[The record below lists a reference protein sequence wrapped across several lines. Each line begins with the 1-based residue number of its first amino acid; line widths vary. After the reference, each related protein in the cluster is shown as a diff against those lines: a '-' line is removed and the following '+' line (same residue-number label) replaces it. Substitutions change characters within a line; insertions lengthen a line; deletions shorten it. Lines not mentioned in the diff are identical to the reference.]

1 MGLLFKNASS
11 NALLSIICLLCMT
24 SIFVSQGSIGSIGS
38 ISILLGT
45 KRTEST
51 VTGGY
56 YVRGG
61 SGISSSNSEAREY
74 NFTMFKLDPMYQA
87 EQVRIDTENLQE
99 KCRRYGLEPFNG
111 PPRRIF
117 FGALVGDEN
126 WEVFRM
132 HAIEV
137 YDVYHVAVFIEAN
150 STQTATLRKLRFKD
164 SEERD
169 LLVSSGMFGQTTQV
183 YLNYWLEDWPE
194 LQGIDREAEQRNA
207 IIKVWKEAG
216 MKPEDVAVVADV
228 VEVFSRDFLRALQTC
243 DFPELRPGQ
252 SCQKAKIC
260 PSAISFVGSP
270 YCIKKKE
277 WFHPDII
284 SGQCVE
290 GIGDPTERIIPLRNF
305 KRRYGERHESFG
317 RYNSDVYPEVV
328 HKSGRYPLFNGN
340 DIRGIHGDR
349 GRPYNFIQMPGHGD
363 TAAYG
368 VAYHF
373 NTWFADAKH
382 LRSNYLRFAHEERNI
397 TMKTLSTGSGDLDIL
412 VRCTRGINNKANPH
426 DWSESMYEQRWNIE
440 GPRPIFFLNRT
451 YIEERHELIQKILA
465 EDEVE
470 YGSSYDADGMWV
482 ENTLFSQVQR
492 AVADQPRAAASV
504 KRSDRDKV
512 ATSTLIKAETKGSS
526 SVVRCP
532 NSESCIIGCV
542 RAELLD

>member
-11 NALLSIICLLCMT
+11 NALLSILCLLCMT
-24 SIFVSQGSIGSIGS
+24 SIFVSQGSIGS

-74 NFTMFKLDPMYQA
+74 NFTMFNVHPMYQA

-99 KCRRYGLEPFNG
+99 KCRRYGLEPYDG

-117 FGALVGDEN
+117 FGALVADEN
-126 WEVFRM
+126 WEVFRV
-132 HAIEV
+132 HAIEA

-150 STQTATLRKLRFKD
+150 STLTATPRKLRFKD

-169 LLVSSGMFGQTTQV
+169 LLVSSGMFGRNTQI
-183 YLNYWLEDWPE
+183 YLDHWLEDWPE
-194 LQGIDREAEQRNA
+194 LQRMDREAEQRNA
-207 IIKVWKEAG
+207 IIKVWREAG
-216 MKPEDVAVVADV
+216 MKPEDVAVVADI
-228 VEVFSRDFLRALQTC
+228 VEVFSRDFLRAVQTC

-252 SCQKAKIC
+252 SCQMAKIC
-260 PSAISFVGSP
+260 PSTISFIGSP
-270 YCIKKKE
+270 YCIKRKE

-305 KRRYGERHESFG
+305 KRRYGERDESFG
-317 RYNSDVYPEVV
+317 RNNLNVYPEEV

-349 GRPYNFIQMPGHGD
+349 GRPYNFIHMPGHGD

-373 NTWFADAKH
+373 HYWFTDSKH
-382 LRSNYLRFAHEERNI
+382 LRNMHLTFPHGADRTI
-397 TMKTLSTGSGDLDIL
+397 TMKSLSEAGGDLDIF
-412 VRCTRGINNKANPH
+412 VCCTRGIDNKANPS
-426 DWSESMYEQRWNIE
+426 DWSQPYYEQRWNIE
-440 GPRPIFFLNRT
+440 GPRPIFFLNKT
-451 YIEERHELIQKILA
+451 YTDERYKLMQKVLS
-465 EDEVE
+465 EDEAE
-470 YGSSYDADGMWV
+470 FGSSYDAAGIWV
-482 ENTLFSQVQR
+482 ENTLLTGAQR
-492 AVADQPRAAASV
+492 AADDQARAALSV
-504 KRSDRDKV
+504 ERTDREKV
-512 ATSTLIKAETKGSS
+512 TVVKAAPKLPS
-526 SVVRCP
+526 SVLKCP
-532 NSESCIIGCV
+532 SSES
-542 RAELLD
+542 